1 MIHLINVDFIIDN
14 NNFITLLEITAE
26 WEIII
31 QLNRM
36 LSFYYYHINEWKI
49 ANKAVAKLDDY
60 VKANDPYKKKS
71 YLPSETIKFGETP
84 EHY

>member
-1 MIHLINVDFIIDN
+1 
-14 NNFITLLEITAE
+14 
-26 WEIII
+26 
-31 QLNRM
+31 M